1 MKLSA
6 CLSALPLWVP
16 DLLFFSCCFKVSLS
30 LFRSQEQCYRYWPE
44 EEEGCAKYGKIR
56 VTKIDEE
63 VLEDHTQRVFKVRR
77 HGVSLIV
84 ELLDKFT
91 SSGAGMDFRIFLRD
105 FLFFNSF
112 AIFLL

>member
-1 MKLSA
+1 M
-6 CLSALPLWVP
+6 
-16 DLLFFSCCFKVSLS
+16 
-30 LFRSQEQCYRYWPE
+30 
-44 EEEGCAKYGKIR
+44 
-56 VTKIDEE
+56 TKIDEE

-91 SSGAGMDFRIFLRD
+91 FSGAGMDFLS
-105 FLFFNSF
+105 FNSY

>member
-1 MKLSA
+1 M
-6 CLSALPLWVP
+6 
-16 DLLFFSCCFKVSLS
+16 
-30 LFRSQEQCYRYWPE
+30 
-44 EEEGCAKYGKIR
+44 
-56 VTKIDEE
+56 TKIDEE

-77 HGVSLIV
+77 HGVSLIA

-91 SSGAGMDFRIFLRD
+91 SSGAGMDCGIFLRD